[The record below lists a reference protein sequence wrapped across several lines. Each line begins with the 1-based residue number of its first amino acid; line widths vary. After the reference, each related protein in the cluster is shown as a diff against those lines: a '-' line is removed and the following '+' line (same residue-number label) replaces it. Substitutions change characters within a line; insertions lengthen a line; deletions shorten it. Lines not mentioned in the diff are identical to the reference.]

1 MMKEEF
7 DAMVGFCTE
16 PTAYERIEFV
26 YMNSDKFQTK
36 GDIVKF
42 YKEKDMNGIESE
54 YRNIMDSLNH
64 KAEFKAFLEDMAYY
78 SRDLNNSIK
87 QFLAA
92 NLHTFFQNKTLVH
105 MLNEYRTRD
114 QKEFKHLVRE
124 FEWVVENPDKK
135 NEWSSNSLTH
145 AKSYRD
151 VIADLTYEKWW
162 SEHAQDNK

>member
-64 KAEFKAFLEDMAYY
+64 KAEFKEFLKNMAFY
-78 SRDLNNSIK
+78 SRDLNDRIK
-87 QFLAA
+87 QYLAE
-92 NLHTFFQNKTLVH
+92 NLHTFFQNKTIVH
-105 MLNEYRTRD
+105 MLNEYIIRE
-114 QKEFKHLVRE
+114 QKEYTKLVKE
-124 FEWVVENPDKK
+124 FEWVAENPGKK
-135 NEWSSNSLTH
+135 MSGAANSLTH
-145 AKSYRD
+145 AKSYKD
-151 VIADLTYEKWW
+151 VIADLTYGEWW
-162 SEHAQDNK
+162 SEHAQDNE